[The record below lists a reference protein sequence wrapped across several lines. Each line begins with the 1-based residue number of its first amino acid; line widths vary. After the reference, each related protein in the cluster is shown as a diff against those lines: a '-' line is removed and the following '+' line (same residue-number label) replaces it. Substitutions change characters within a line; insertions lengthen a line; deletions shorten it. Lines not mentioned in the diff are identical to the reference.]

1 LSQKTSGN
9 YLKQKQDIHMSEQ
22 ISETINQGAK
32 SNMNTTK
39 RNFIIAIAALAA
51 LAGNNSSNAG
61 VAAPNGIASIVVG
74 PSRTEFVGVPFA
86 RPIEFTGTINAVST
100 TAGNDTYTVALDAG
114 QASLPTFANGSNST
128 DAWYVLE
135 ILDGPSIGFLLP
147 LTSNTGNTEV
157 IVQGSAAGVGVP
169 VGTRFGIRKDWTL
182 SSLFGAASTS
192 NRFGYGANSGSTTVN
207 AWVQVYDSAAG
218 ASTTYFIAESGT
230 TTKSYNWRST
240 ASTTARNHVRVSLG
254 RGAVVLNRKAVD
266 LTIPIAG
273 EYRESRTR
281 LSVPAGKITY
291 VSNPGASAVTFTD
304 ATIPATS
311 PTRATSTPNGSTGD
325 EWASWD
331 SANRAWAVYRTGGTS
346 HTNGPSMYSSSTR
359 VNPTIPAYRAV
370 RVKPVGA
377 TGNVVVTIAP
387 SL

>member
-1 LSQKTSGN
+1 
-9 YLKQKQDIHMSEQ
+9 MSVQ
-22 ISETINQGAK
+22 ISETNNQGAK
-32 SNMNTTK
+32 SNMNKTK

-51 LAGNNSSNAG
+51 LAGNNSSSAG
-61 VAAPNGIASIVVG
+61 VAAPNGIASIVIG

-86 RPIEFTGTINAVST
+86 RPIEFTGVINAVST
-100 TAGNDTYTVALDAG
+100 NAGNDTYTVALDAG
-114 QASLPTFANGSNST
+114 QASLPTFASGSNST

-147 LTSNTGNTEV
+147 LTSNTGNTQV
-157 IVQGSAAGVGVP
+157 IVEGSAAGVGVP

-182 SSLFGAASTS
+182 ATLFGAASTS
-192 NRFGYGANSGSTTVN
+192 NLFGYGINSSSATIN

-218 ASTTYFIAESGT
+218 ASATYFIAETGSS
-230 TTKSYNWRST
+230 TKLYNWRST
-240 ASTTARNHVRVSLG
+240 ASTTPRNHVRVSLG
-254 RGAVVLNRKAVD
+254 RGVVILNRKAVNF
-266 LTIPIAG
+266 TMPVAG

-291 VSNPGASAVTFTD
+291 VSNPGASAVTFSD
-304 ATIPATS
+304 STIPATS
-311 PTRATSTPNGSTGD
+311 PTRATGVPQTSTGD

-331 SANRAWAVYRTGGTS
+331 SANRAWATYRVGGTS
-346 HTNGPSMYSSSTR
+346 HSNGPSMYSSTTR

-370 RVKPVGA
+370 RVKPLGT

-387 SL
+387 SI

>member
-1 LSQKTSGN
+1 
-9 YLKQKQDIHMSEQ
+9 MSEQ

-51 LAGNNSSNAG
+51 LAANNSSNAG

-100 TAGNDTYTVALDAG
+100 AAGNDTYTVALDAG
-114 QASLPTFANGSNST
+114 QASLPTFASGSNST

-182 SSLFGAASTS
+182 STLFGAASTS
-192 NRFGYGANSGSTTVN
+192 NLFGYGNNSGAATVN
-207 AWVQVYDSAAG
+207 AWVQIYDSAAG
-218 ASTTYFIAESGT
+218 VSTTYFIAESGSP
-230 TTKSYNWRST
+230 KVYNWRT
-240 ASTTARNHVRVSLG
+240 TTSTTPRNHARVSLG

-266 LTIPIAG
+266 FTMPIAG

-291 VSNPGASAVTFTD
+291 VSNPGASAVTFSD
-304 ATIPATS
+304 STIPATS
-311 PTRATSTPNGSTGD
+311 PTRATGVPSGSSGD

-370 RVKPVGA
+370 RVKPVG
-377 TGNVVVTIAP
+377 TNGSVVVTIAP
-387 SL
+387 SI

>member
-1 LSQKTSGN
+1 
-9 YLKQKQDIHMSEQ
+9 MSDQ
-22 ISETINQGAK
+22 ISETNNQGAK

-39 RNFIIAIAALAA
+39 RNFITAIAVLAA
-51 LAGNNSSNAG
+51 LAGNNNSHAG

-100 TAGNDTYTVALDAG
+100 SAGNDTYTVAVDG
-114 QASLPTFANGSNST
+114 GVTLPTFASGSNT
-128 DAWYVLE
+128 IDAWYILE

-147 LTSNTGNTEV
+147 LTSNTGNTQV
-157 IVQGSAAGVGVP
+157 VVQGSAAGIGVP
-169 VGTRFGIRKDWTL
+169 AGTRFGIRKDWTL
-182 SSLFGAASTS
+182 STLFGAASTS

-207 AWVQVYDSAAG
+207 AWVQIYDSAAG
-218 ASTTYFIAESGT
+218 ASTTYYIAESGT
-230 TTKSYNWRST
+230 PKVYNWRST
-240 ASTTARNHVRVSLG
+240 ASTVARNHARVSLG
-254 RGAVVLNRKAVD
+254 RGAVILNRKAAD

-291 VSNPGASAVTFTD
+291 VSNPGASAVTFSD

-311 PTRATSTPNGSTGD
+311 PTRATTVPNGSTGD

-346 HTNGPSMYSSSTR
+346 HASGPSMYSSSTR

-377 TGNVVVTIAP
+377 SGNVVVTIAP
-387 SL
+387 SI

>member
-1 LSQKTSGN
+1 
-9 YLKQKQDIHMSEQ
+9 MSVQ
-22 ISETINQGAK
+22 ISETNNQGAN
-32 SNMNTTK
+32 SNMNKTK

-61 VAAPNGIASIVVG
+61 VAAPNGIASIVIG

-86 RPIEFTGTINAVST
+86 RPIEFTGVINAVST
-100 TAGNDTYTVALDAG
+100 TAGNDTYTVAVDG
-114 QASLPTFANGSNST
+114 GVTLPTFASGSNT
-128 DAWYVLE
+128 IDAWYILE

-147 LTSNTGNTEV
+147 LTSNTGNTQV
-157 IVQGSAAGVGVP
+157 VVQGSAAGIGVP

-182 SSLFGAASTS
+182 STLFGAASTS

-207 AWVQVYDSAAG
+207 AWVQIYDSAAG
-218 ASTTYFIAESGT
+218 ASTTYYIAESGSP
-230 TTKSYNWRST
+230 KVYNWRST
-240 ASTTARNHVRVSLG
+240 ASTVARNHARVSLG
-254 RGAVVLNRKAVD
+254 RGAVILNRKAAD

-291 VSNPGASAVTFTD
+291 VSNPGASAVTFSD

-311 PTRATSTPNGSTGD
+311 PTRATSVPNGSTGD

-346 HTNGPSMYSSSTR
+346 HASGPSMYSSSTR

-370 RVKPVGA
+370 RVKPVG
-377 TGNVVVTIAP
+377 TNGSVVVTIAP
-387 SL
+387 SI

>member
-1 LSQKTSGN
+1 
-9 YLKQKQDIHMSEQ
+9 MSEQ
-22 ISETINQGAK
+22 ISETIKQGAK

-51 LAGNNSSNAG
+51 LVGNNSSNAG

-100 TAGNDTYTVALDAG
+100 TAGNDSYTVALDAG
-114 QASLPTFANGSNST
+114 QGSLPTFASGSNST

-147 LTSNTGNTEV
+147 LTSNTGNTQVTVE
-157 IVQGSAAGVGVP
+157 GSAAGVGVP
-169 VGTRFGIRKDWTL
+169 AGTRFGIRKDWTL
-182 SSLFGAASTS
+182 ATLFGAASTS
-192 NRFGYGANSGSTTVN
+192 NLFGYGINSSSATVK
-207 AWVQVYDSAAG
+207 AWVQIYDSVAG
-218 ASTTYFIAESGT
+218 ASATYFIAETGSSV
-230 TTKSYNWRST
+230 KAYNWRST
-240 ASTTARNHVRVSLG
+240 ASTTPRNHVRVSLG
-254 RGAVVLNRKAVD
+254 RGAIILNRRAVD
-266 LTIPIAG
+266 FTMPIAG

-311 PTRATSTPNGSTGD
+311 PTRATGTPQTTTGD
-325 EWASWD
+325 EWALWD
-331 SANRAWAVYRTGGTS
+331 SANRAWAPYRVGGTS
-346 HTNGPSMYSSSTR
+346 NTNGPSMYSSSTR

-370 RVKPVGA
+370 RVKPIGA

>member
-1 LSQKTSGN
+1 
-9 YLKQKQDIHMSEQ
+9 MSEQ

-147 LTSNTGNTEV
+147 LTSNTGNTQV

-182 SSLFGAASTS
+182 STLFGAASTS
-192 NRFGYGANSGSTTVN
+192 NRFGYGNNSGATTIN
-207 AWVQVYDSAAG
+207 AWVQVYDSEAG
-218 ASTTYFIAESGT
+218 ASATYFIGETGGT
-230 TTKSYNWRST
+230 TKAYNWRST
-240 ASTTARNHVRVSLG
+240 ASTFARNHVRVSLG
-254 RGAVVLNRKAVD
+254 RGVVILNRKALD
-266 LTIPIAG
+266 FTIPIAG

-281 LSVPAGKITY
+281 LSVPAGKLTY
-291 VSNPGASAVTFTD
+291 VSNPGASAVTFSD

-311 PTRATSTPNGSTGD
+311 PTRATSTPSGSTGD

-331 SANRAWAVYRTGGTS
+331 SANRAWAVYRVGGTS
-346 HTNGPSMYSSSTR
+346 NTNGPSMYSSTTR

-370 RVKPVGA
+370 RVKPVG
-377 TGNVVVTIAP
+377 TNGSVVVTIAP
-387 SL
+387 SI

>member
-1 LSQKTSGN
+1 
-9 YLKQKQDIHMSEQ
+9 
-22 ISETINQGAK
+22 
-32 SNMNTTK
+32 MNTTK
-39 RNFIIAIAALAA
+39 RNFITAIAVLAA
-51 LAGNNSSNAG
+51 LAGNNNSHAG

-100 TAGNDTYTVALDAG
+100 SAGNDTYTVALDAG
-114 QASLPTFANGSNST
+114 QGSLPAFASGSNST

-147 LTSNTGNTEV
+147 LTSNTGNTQV
-157 IVQGSAAGVGVP
+157 VVQGSAAGIGVP
-169 VGTRFGIRKDWTL
+169 TGTRFGIRKDWTL
-182 SSLFGAASTS
+182 STLFGAASTS

-207 AWVQVYDSAAG
+207 AWVQIYDSAAG
-218 ASTTYFIAESGT
+218 ASTTYYIAESGT
-230 TTKSYNWRST
+230 PKVYNWRST
-240 ASTTARNHVRVSLG
+240 ASTVARNHARVSLG
-254 RGAVVLNRKAVD
+254 RGAVILNRKAAD

-291 VSNPGASAVTFTD
+291 VSNPGASAVTFSD

-311 PTRATSTPNGSTGD
+311 PTRATSVPNGSTGD

-346 HTNGPSMYSSSTR
+346 HASGPSMYSSSTR

-377 TGNVVVTIAP
+377 SGNVVVTIAP
-387 SL
+387 SI